1 MFLEELKLFTLQVF
15 DGVARNVVLESL
27 EGINGTLFA
36 YGQTGSGKTFTIT
49 GGAERY
55 EDRGII
61 PRAIALIFNTIAKRT
76 NTIFTVSPRPG
87 PGSTRASSPYG
98 DTEMIVPIQFG
109 FHPQE
114 IKRDCSDHFSGTC
127 KVGNMAPFET
137 STLSPQN
144 VLEFWVI
151 C

>member
-61 PRAIALIFNTIAKRT
+61 PRAIALIFNNIAKRT

-87 PGSTRASSPYG
+87 PGSTRATSPDG
-98 DTEMIVPIQFG
+98 NTEMIVPIQFG
-109 FHPQE
+109 FHPQ
-114 IKRDCSDHFSGTC
+114 
-127 KVGNMAPFET
+127 
-137 STLSPQN
+137 
-144 VLEFWVI
+144 
-151 C
+151 